1 MVSGQSDID
10 TKRTAIAIISF
21 LTVIFVLVSVLLWM
35 HGEKRDY
42 HLYLLGDDLRS
53 TPRLLARV
61 VSRDGYLVPDAR
73 IELDGRP
80 TPGMLFDATRPFRI
94 ITLTVGGTS
103 YEYDADLGLM
113 IEKSARRLPDAWFT
127 EKEIHEAEAAV
138 RRIATAPKRLYVV
151 PAAIRLFGE
160 QPNDITLF
168 CFTDAGP
175 CPDDRVTIGATPFAL
190 RNGIGAG
197 TLTPSFQAEIMA
209 RFPDDTV
216 VPLLFPYP
224 GKMFSLEK
232 EAERWVARTL
242 VDMNNIHIDCWR
254 GDRWEVTDVIAVPP
268 TGRPLPPH
276 YAACDRIQVSGDS
289 HDPGGNFL
297 VRAGAAATPR
307 DVADPYFRAL
317 LDDIGRHRPDT
328 AAILLERYPAAFF
341 RRLNVIFSSIEG
353 EQAFEARKK
362 ERIAVVWWLIAA
374 IAAIGIAVFSVSSY
388 RRFTTV
394 VGDEEELITLSRHQQ
409 KLIVIGASV
418 ALALFFI
425 VLLSVLRNLA

>member
-1 MVSGQSDID
+1 MNGPGD
-10 TKRTAIAIISF
+10 TDAKRTAIAIVSF
-21 LTVIFVLVSVLLWM
+21 LAVIFALVSVFLWL

-42 HLYLLGDDLRS
+42 HLYLLGDDLRT
-53 TPRLLARV
+53 TPRLLARI

-80 TPGMLFDATRPFRI
+80 TPGMIFDATHPFRTV
-94 ITLTVGGTS
+94 TLTIGGTA
-103 YEYDADLGLM
+103 YEYEADFGRML
-113 IEKSARRLPDAWFT
+113 EKSARRLPDAWFT
-127 EKEIHEAEAAV
+127 EKEIQEAEAAV
-138 RRIATAPKRLYVV
+138 RRIATASKRLYVV

-168 CFTDAGP
+168 CLTDAGP
-175 CPDDRVTIGATPFAL
+175 CTDDRVIIGASSFAL
-190 RNGIGAG
+190 RNGIGTG

-232 EAERWVARTL
+232 EDDRWVARTL

-254 GDRWEVTDVIAVPP
+254 GDRWEVTDVVTVPP
-268 TGRPLPPH
+268 TGRPLPSH

-297 VRAGAAATPR
+297 VRAAGATPR
-307 DVADPYFRAL
+307 DISDPYFRAL
-317 LDDIGRHRPDT
+317 LDDLDRHRPDA
-328 AAILLERYPAAFF
+328 AAILLDRYPAAFF
-341 RRLNVIFSSIEG
+341 RRLNIIFSSTED

-362 ERIAVVWWLIAA
+362 DRLAIVWWLIAA
-374 IAAIGIAVFSVSSY
+374 VAAAGIALFSVSSY

-394 VGDEEELITLSRHQQ
+394 VGDEEEPITLSRRQQ
-409 KLIVIGASV
+409 KLIVIAASA
-418 ALALFFI
+418 ALALFFV

>member
-1 MVSGQSDID
+1 MSGSRENDS
-10 TKRTAIAIISF
+10 KRTAIAIVSF
-21 LTVIFVLVSVLLWM
+21 LAVIFALISVFLWM

-42 HLYLLGDDLRS
+42 HLYLLGDDLRT
-53 TPRLLARV
+53 TPRLLVRV

-80 TPGMLFDATRPFRI
+80 TPGLIFDATRPFR
-94 ITLTVGGTS
+94 TLTLTIGGTA
-103 YEYDADLGLM
+103 YEYEADFGRLL
-113 IEKSARRLPDAWFT
+113 EKSARRLPDAWFT
-127 EKEIHEAEAAV
+127 EKEIQEADAAV
-138 RRIATAPKRLYVV
+138 RRIATAPKRLYAV

-175 CPDDRVTIGATPFAL
+175 CPDERVTIGAASFAL
-190 RNGIGAG
+190 RNGIGEG

-216 VPLLFPYP
+216 VPFLFPYP

-232 EAERWVARTL
+232 EEGRWVARTL

-254 GDRWEVTDVIAVPP
+254 GDRWEVTDVVAVPP

-276 YAACDRIQVSGDS
+276 YAACDRIQVSGDP

-297 VRAGAAATPR
+297 VRAAGAATPR

-317 LDDIGRHRPDT
+317 LDDIGRHRPD
-328 AAILLERYPAAFF
+328 AAATLLERYPAAFF
-341 RRLNVIFSSIEG
+341 RRLNVLFSSIEG

-362 ERIAVVWWLIAA
+362 EKLAVVWWLLAA
-374 IAAIGIAVFSVSSY
+374 VAAAGVATFSVSSY

-394 VGDEEELITLSRHQQ
+394 VGDEEEPITLSRRQQ
-409 KLIVIGASV
+409 RLIVIAASA
-418 ALALFFI
+418 ALALFFV
-425 VLLSVLRNLA
+425 VLLLVLRNLA

>member
-1 MVSGQSDID
+1 MDEHRDNDS
-10 TKRTAIAIISF
+10 KRTAIALISF
-21 LTVIFVLVSVLLWM
+21 LALIFVLLSVFLRM

-42 HLYLLGDDLRS
+42 HLYLLGDDLRT
-53 TPRLLARV
+53 TPRILARV
-61 VSRDGYLVPDAR
+61 VSRDGYLVTDAR
-73 IELDGRP
+73 ITLDGRP
-80 TPGMLFDATRPFRI
+80 ADGLLLDASRPFRT

-103 YEYDADLGLM
+103 YEYDADLGRIL
-113 IEKSARRLPDAWFT
+113 EKSARHLPDAWFT
-127 EKEIHEAEAAV
+127 EKEIREAEAAV

-151 PAAIRLFGE
+151 PDAIRLFGE
-160 QPNDITLF
+160 QPNHITLF
-168 CFTDAGP
+168 CFTDDGP
-175 CPDDRVTIGATPFAL
+175 CRDDRVTVGAASFPL
-190 RNGIGAG
+190 NNGIGEG
-197 TLTPSFQAEIMA
+197 TLIPSFQSELMA

-232 EAERWVARTL
+232 EGERWIARTL

-254 GDRWEVTDVIAVPP
+254 GDRWQVTDVVSVPP

-276 YAACDRIQVSGDS
+276 YAACDRIQVSSDP

-297 VRAGAAATPR
+297 VRTTGVATPP

-317 LDDIGRHRPDT
+317 LDDIGRHRPDA

-341 RRLNVIFSSIEG
+341 RRLNVVFSSIEG
-353 EQAFEARKK
+353 EQAFEARKSG
-362 ERIAVVWWLIAA
+362 RLAIVWWILAA
-374 IAAIGIAVFSVSSY
+374 VAAAGIAVFSVFSY

-394 VGDEEELITLSRHQQ
+394 VGDEEEPITLSRRQQ
-409 KLIVIGASV
+409 KLIVIAASV